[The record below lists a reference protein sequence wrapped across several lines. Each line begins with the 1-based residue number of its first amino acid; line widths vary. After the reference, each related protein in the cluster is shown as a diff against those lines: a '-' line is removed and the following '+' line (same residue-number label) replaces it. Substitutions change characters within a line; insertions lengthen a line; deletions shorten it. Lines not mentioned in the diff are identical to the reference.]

1 MHYTNNNIRKLIEHY
16 REISLL
22 NKTKALLDW
31 DLNVNLPPKAAEPR
45 AAQTAQLSALITDR
59 WLDTKFR
66 SLLEKAIEKQDS
78 LTEKEKA
85 MVRNLNWAAQYYYRV
100 PKELIVEFSK
110 TTSEAFMAWQQAK
123 KDDNVKLFLP
133 YLTRIIT
140 LNQMTAEHLG
150 YQHNP
155 YDALLDQFEQ
165 GLTTKQCVAMFTLL
179 RRELKKLLTHIKK
192 SKHYRDSLALVG
204 QTHHYSLKRQRQ
216 LSQYA
221 LKKMGYDLDAGN
233 FAESAHPFTTNF
245 HRLDVRITTWYDRH
259 DPRPSLMATIHE
271 AGHALY
277 EQGISEEYD
286 VTPLDSGVS
295 LGIHESQSRFWENQV
310 GRNPVFLA
318 FMTPVLQ
325 AFFPEELAN
334 AHEDEII
341 RLFNHVQPSLT
352 RVEADEVTYNL
363 HLALRFELEEGLIND
378 RIKTKDLPEI
388 WREKMKEYI
397 GVVPENDRE
406 GVLQDVHWSY
416 GVFGYFPTYTLGNLY
431 AAQFTHTLK
440 KELKL
445 DELLSRGDLGTVL
458 SWLRENIH
466 QHGSLY
472 WPHELVKRVTGE
484 KLSASYLVE
493 YLNTKYRAIY
503 S

>member
-1 MHYTNNNIRKLIEHY
+1 MHYTNTHTRKLVEQY

-31 DLNVNLPPKAAEPR
+31 DLNVNLPPKASEAR
-45 AAQTAQLSALITDR
+45 AAQMAQLTSLITDR
-59 WLDTKFR
+59 WLDSGFK
-66 SLLEKAIEKQDS
+66 SLLEKV
-78 LTEKEKA
+78 TEKKDTLTQPEQA
-85 MVRNLNWAAQYYYRV
+85 MVRNLNWSAKYYYRV

-123 KDDNVKLFLP
+123 KEDNFKLFLP
-133 YLTRIIT
+133 HLTKIIK
-140 LNQMTAEHLG
+140 LNQLTAEHLG
-150 YQHNP
+150 FTDNP

-165 GLTTKQCVAMFTLL
+165 GLTTQQCKIMFEHLRTELTTLL
-179 RRELKKLLTHIKK
+179 KVIQK
-192 SKHYRDSLALVG
+192 SKHHRESLDLVG
-204 QTHHYSLKRQRQ
+204 EKHHYSLKRQRQ
-216 LSQYA
+216 LSQFA
-221 LKKMGYDLDAGN
+221 LKKLGYDIQAGH
-233 FAESAHPFTTNF
+233 FGQSAHPFTTNI

-277 EQGISEEYD
+277 EQGVSEEYD
-286 VTPLDSGVS
+286 LTPLDSGVS

-310 GRNPVFLA
+310 GRNPIFLH

-325 AFFPEELAN
+325 AFFPEQLADVP
-334 AHEDEII
+334 EEEIS

-363 HLALRFELEEGLIND
+363 HLALRYELEEALITNK
-378 RIKTKDLPEI
+378 IKPKDLSEI
-388 WREKMKEYI
+388 WKAKMKEYI
-397 GVVPENDRE
+397 GVVPMTDRE

-431 AAQFTHTLK
+431 AAQFTQTLK
-440 KELKL
+440 KELPL
-445 DELLSRGDLGTVL
+445 DELLRRGDLGTVL

-472 WPHELVKRVTGE
+472 WPDELVKRVSGE
-484 KLSASYLVE
+484 ELTATYLVD
-493 YLNTKYRAIY
+493 YLNTKYRSIY